1 MRKTVVIMRHAK
13 AKRPVEGQPDLERP
27 LSEAGKRAEAATLPD
42 AVLLWPQGTAEVWTS
57 PAKRAF
63 QTARMLV
70 AALSAQGVDVGGI
83 ARTMPCLW
91 DGDGAALA
99 RAIVES
105 PADVIAI
112 VGHNPLVE
120 AWCRALSGAELRFAT
135 GSLAAIELD
144 IDDTILASVSWPDL
158 FGIPGDVEDSDNRET
173 SPALERVMPTELYVL
188 GAHSRLLWFVQGPVS
203 QRWKTLSTIEKV
215 LRTGSDT
222 VAERLAA
229 FQEDPDDIETM
240 HKFRVS
246 IRTLRSLAA
255 FVRPW
260 QDKRQ
265 NACVNDELR
274 SVVRLTSRQRE
285 LDVLAEQCAE
295 RPDSSEE
302 LVSFLREAAAAERK
316 RVMKALASKKTR
328 KSLARVGKELSDVSW
343 RPRIVHDG
351 LDPSEMRAR
360 FDALASALANDLA
373 ALDLADVERTHDVR
387 KRAKRV
393 RYNAE
398 KFSDIIGGDAVGIA
412 KDMTAHQDNLGAIC
426 DARVNIDI
434 VNSFLEQDLPPEISR
449 ELALLRTENE
459 DYLRDTLGY

>member
-1 MRKTVVIMRHAK
+1 
-13 AKRPVEGQPDLERP
+13 
-27 LSEAGKRAEAATLPD
+27 
-42 AVLLWPQGTAEVWTS
+42 
-57 PAKRAF
+57 
-63 QTARMLV
+63 
-70 AALSAQGVDVGGI
+70 
-83 ARTMPCLW
+83 
-91 DGDGAALA
+91 
-99 RAIVES
+99 
-105 PADVIAI
+105 
-112 VGHNPLVE
+112 
-120 AWCRALSGAELRFAT
+120 
-135 GSLAAIELD
+135 
-144 IDDTILASVSWPDL
+144 
-158 FGIPGDVEDSDNRET
+158 
-173 SPALERVMPTELYVL
+173 
-188 GAHSRLLWFVQGPVS
+188 
-203 QRWKTLSTIEKV
+203 
-215 LRTGSDT
+215 
-222 VAERLAA
+222 
-229 FQEDPDDIETM
+229 M
-240 HKFRVS
+240 HKCRVT
-246 IRTLRSLAA
+246 IRALRSLAA